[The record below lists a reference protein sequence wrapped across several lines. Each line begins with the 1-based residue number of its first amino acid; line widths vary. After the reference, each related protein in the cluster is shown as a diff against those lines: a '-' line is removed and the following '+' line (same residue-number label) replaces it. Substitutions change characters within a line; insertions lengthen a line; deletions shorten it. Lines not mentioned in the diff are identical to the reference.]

1 MGYFLE
7 TCKYYAERYGI
18 DKDDLINEA
27 WLRITENER
36 KINKKYIQLRIES
49 VALDLRRS
57 ELRRQCLLE
66 RVRTVEYVENN
77 QWAEMEAEEKRQQ
90 QGF

>member
-7 TCKYYAERYGI
+7 TCKYYAGRYGI
-18 DKDDLINEA
+18 DKDDLISEA
-27 WLRITENER
+27 WLRIKENER

-57 ELRRQCLLE
+57 ELRQQCLLE
-66 RVRTVEYVENN
+66 RVRTVEYMENN
-77 QWAEMEAEEKRQQ
+77 EWAEMEAEEKRQQ